1 MVILYFTYEMD
12 KTLFVLLLSFSLF
25 LYSDIDYTFNIP
37 DLSYTTII
45 ARYKYGLG
53 LMLCNLHTLLVNL

>member
-1 MVILYFTYEMD
+1 MD

>member
-1 MVILYFTYEMD
+1 MD

-37 DLSYTTII
+37 DLVYTTII

-53 LMLCNLHTLLVNL
+53 LMLCNLHILLVNL